1 MLLTKKFLDGLTYD
15 IIGCAIEVHR
25 ILGPGL
31 LESVYE
37 KCFLRELELRNI
49 TYRNQLSVPLEYKGL
64 ILEGD
69 LRCDVL
75 VEELIVVELK
85 AIDGILPVHEA
96 VLLSYMQML
105 QKPKGIMINFKC
117 KNIFKSGQRTFV
129 NQYFSALPK
138 DLF

>member
-1 MLLTKKFLDGLTYD
+1 M
-15 IIGCAIEVHR
+15 
-25 ILGPGL
+25 
-31 LESVYE
+31 
-37 KCFLRELELRNI
+37 RELELRNI
-49 TYRNQLSVPLEYKGL
+49 SYRSQLSVPLEYKGL
-64 ILEGD
+64 VLEAD

-75 VEELIVVELK
+75 VEDLIVVELK

-129 NQYFSALPK
+129 NQYFSVLPK
-138 DLF
+138 DHF